1 MHGVG
6 VCMVRVRVGVVLK
19 YRSLQKWLNYLE
31 KKYKTISMHVQYL
44 HSSKTLHGDVP
55 TLVSDS

>member
-1 MHGVG
+1 
-6 VCMVRVRVGVVLK
+6 MVRVRVGVVLK

-31 KKYKTISMHVQYL
+31 KKYKTISMYVQYL